1 MHNLLANL
9 IQMIIM
15 LKAALLFIWVIF
27 LFIQFNF
34 ISVSLKSASKNGD
47 SNIVEY
53 LLKNGANL
61 NINDTNGNTPLLSGT
76 VKA

>member
-1 MHNLLANL
+1 LGNFFY
-9 IQMIIM
+9 
-15 LKAALLFIWVIF
+15 LFP
-27 LFIQFNF
+27 FNF

-53 LLKNGANL
+53 LIKNGANL

-76 VKA
+76 IKA

>member
-1 MHNLLANL
+1 LGN
-9 IQMIIM
+9 
-15 LKAALLFIWVIF
+15 FF

-34 ISVSLKSASKNGD
+34 KSISLKSASKNGD

-53 LLKNGANL
+53 LIKNGANL
-61 NINDTNGNTPLLSGT
+61 NINDTNGNTPLLAGT